1 MSGADYFLCPLR
13 LLDGVDQTIGPAARV
28 QRRAGHWA
36 TGQLDKLAK
45 GGKLKHR
52 RKFQIVERMHS
63 DVQGACGRFRDESW
77 SRVIASWV
85 GDRNLVSS
93 DFCCSPAANLA
104 LTIVSEAN
112 RGERAFLFSARACRD
127 QRSCVANHRSSLILR
142 SIAPSPSSPTPMQAI
157 TASQHR
163 RTDRNSA
170 FSEIYT

>member
-112 RGERAFLFSARACRD
+112 RGECAFLFSARACRD
-127 QRSCVANHRSSLILR
+127 QRSCVANQPPLQSHPPKHRAISFIPDPNAGHHC
-142 SIAPSPSSPTPMQAI
+142 IAAPP
-157 TASQHR
+157 HR
-163 RTDRNSA
+163 PQQRLL
-170 FSEIYT
+170 